1 MKQLSS
7 YADVFYGNGET
18 DRFFEDGLAS
28 KWFYIKALCGNTH
41 PHATL
46 PFGRMSVGA
55 YSGAYPTGYGTHR
68 PNSCGGIKKLHE
80 SSVARGFSHL
90 HQTGTGGIRYYYN
103 YAIASPIYG
112 AVANALEM
120 RPLTQEKGAPG
131 YYEAMLEDIHCRLTV
146 DGGAAMHQ
154 YRFPKEGGRVA
165 IDFSND
171 GLSRTLRERFRG
183 VVGEPKIE
191 RVAADEVLFSG
202 IFSGVQLYFCAKAE
216 GGKATLFC
224 GEQESAEATLKPAEG
239 CDFYGAI
246 FDFEGKELSLRIGY
260 STLSAE
266 EARKA
271 ALSNGLSFEQAKA
284 RAEEI
289 WNEHFSAIQIE
300 TENVELKEKFYS
312 NLYHSLLKPADLQ
325 GETVLGLKG
334 DVVGGFA
341 TLWDQY
347 KTLLPLIYL
356 CYADMGEKVA
366 KGIINI
372 SKTLGKIPCSFGI
385 TDIFPCE
392 NQAKMLGVLSL
403 CDAYHLDVPGA
414 DPATISECTK
424 RELAREDFEPFL
436 KDGMFEYY
444 THILDAAE
452 TCLYVADL
460 TEDQALKEQ
469 LLSLGKHWRNA
480 YGEDGLL
487 SDQSDYYEG
496 DRYTYSFRI
505 HKEMKE
511 RIALA
516 GGKEAFGKLL
526 DDFFGFGKESLKQ
539 LTHIGA
545 GKEIEATAYHRFE
558 GFNNECDMDA
568 PYAYIFA
575 DRHDRLCEILR
586 ECVTRSFGTGKGGLP
601 GNNDSGGL
609 SSAFVWN
616 VIGLF
621 PVSGSGKFLLG
632 MPQVDKATLSLHNGK
647 TLTIRT
653 EKGGENRYIDRIE
666 FDGKTVEGYQL
677 SAKELL
683 QGGTLTFYTK

>member
-1 MKQLSS
+1 MKQLCN

-68 PNSCGGIKKLHE
+68 ANSCGGIRKLHDTQ
-80 SSVARGFSHL
+80 VARGFSHL

-112 AVANALEM
+112 AVANALEF
-120 RPLTQEKGAPG
+120 RPLTEEKGAPG
-131 YYEAMLEDIHCRLTV
+131 YYEAMLGDIHCRMTV
-146 DGGAAMHQ
+146 DGGSALHH
-154 YRFPKEGGRVA
+154 YRFPKDGGRVV

-171 GLSRTLRERFRG
+171 GLSRTFRERFRG
-183 VVGEPKIE
+183 IVGEPKIE
-191 RVAADEVLFSG
+191 RIAEDEVCFSG
-202 IFSGVQLYFCAKAE
+202 IFSGVRLYFCAKAE
-216 GGKATLFC
+216 GGKATLFSGDC
-224 GEQESAEATLKPAEG
+224 ESETACLVPEAD

-246 FDFEGKELSLRIGY
+246 FDSEGKELQLRVGY
-260 STLSAE
+260 STRSLEDARRSAKGSECSFE
-266 EARKA
+266 EAKIKA
-271 ALSNGLSFEQAKA
+271 A
-284 RAEEI
+284 EI
-289 WNEHFSAIQIE
+289 WENHFSAIQIE
-300 TENVELKEKFYS
+300 TNDEELKGKFYS

-325 GETVLGLKG
+325 GESVLGVEG

-347 KTLLPLIYL
+347 KTVFPLLYL
-356 CYADMGEKVA
+356 CYPEMGKKVA
-366 KGIINI
+366 KGIVNI

-392 NQAKMLGVLSL
+392 EQAKMLGIITL
-403 CDAYHLDVPGA
+403 CDAYHFGLIDA
-414 DPATISECTK
+414 ATISECTK

-436 KDGMFEYY
+436 KDGLFEYY

-487 SDQSDYYEG
+487 SDKSNYYEG

-505 HKEMKE
+505 HKEMEE

-516 GGKEAFGKLL
+516 GGKEAFAKRL
-526 DDFFGFGKESLKQ
+526 DDFFGFGKESIKPI
-539 LTHIGA
+539 THIDA

-586 ECVTRSFGTGKGGLP
+586 ECVARSFGTGKSGLP

-621 PVSGSGKFLLG
+621 PLSGSGKFLLG
-632 MPQVDKATLSLHNGK
+632 MPQVDKVTMPLQEGK
-647 TLTIRT
+647 VLTIRT
-653 EKGGENRYIDRIE
+653 EKGGENCYVDRIE
-666 FDGKTVEGYQL
+666 FDGKLVEGYQI

-683 QGGTLTFYTK
+683 NGGELVFYTK

>member
-55 YSGAYPTGYGTHR
+55 YSGAYPTGYGTHWV
-68 PNSCGGIKKLHE
+68 NSCGGIKKLHE
-80 SSVARGFSHL
+80 AQVARGFSHL

-112 AVANALEM
+112 AVANALEF
-120 RPLTQEKGAPG
+120 RPLTKEQGAPG
-131 YYEAMLEDIHCRLTV
+131 YYEAMLEDIRCRLTV
-146 DGGAAMHQ
+146 DGGAALHQ
-154 YRFPKEGGRVA
+154 YIFPKEGGRVA

-171 GLSRTLRERFRG
+171 GLSKEFRPRFRG
-183 VVGEPKIE
+183 IIGEPKIE
-191 RVAADEVLFSG
+191 RIAADEVLFSG
-202 IFSGVQLYFCAKAE
+202 IFSGVRLYFCVKAE

-224 GEQESAEATLKPAEG
+224 GEQESEKAMLKPAEG
-239 CDFYGAI
+239 CDFYGTI
-246 FDFEGKELSLRIGY
+246 FDFEGKELLLRVGY

-266 EARKA
+266 EARKV
-271 ALSNGLSFEQAKA
+271 ALGNELSFEQAKT

-289 WNEHFSAIQIE
+289 WNEHFSAIRIE
-300 TENVELKEKFYS
+300 TENEELKEKFYS

-325 GETVLGLKG
+325 GESVLGLKG

-372 SKTLGKIPCSFGI
+372 SETLGKIPCSFGI

-392 NQAKMLGVLSL
+392 EQAKMLGILSL
-403 CDAYHLDVPGA
+403 CDAYHLDVSGA
-414 DPATISECTK
+414 DAATISECTK
-424 RELAREDFEPFL
+424 RELARDDFEPFL
-436 KDGMFEYY
+436 KDGRFERY
-444 THILDAAE
+444 THILDAADGCFYAAQITKDPE
-452 TCLYVADL
+452 LKQQL
-460 TEDQALKEQ
+460 TALSKN
-469 LLSLGKHWRNA
+469 WRNA

-487 SDQSDYYEG
+487 SDASEYYEG

-505 HKEMKE
+505 HNEME
-511 RIALA
+511 QRIALA
-516 GGKEAFGKLL
+516 GGKEAFGQLL
-526 DDFFGFGKESLKQ
+526 DDFFGFGKESLKP

-545 GKEIEATAYHRFE
+545 GKEIEATTYHRFE

-568 PYAYIFA
+568 PYAYIYA

-586 ECVTRSFGTGKGGLP
+586 ECVSRSFGLGKGGLP

-609 SSAFVWN
+609 SSALVWN

-621 PVSGSGKFLLG
+621 PLSGSGKFLLG
-632 MPQVDKATLSLHNGK
+632 MPQVDKATLNLHNGK

-653 EKGGENRYIDRIE
+653 EKGGENRYVDRIE
-666 FDGKTVEGYQL
+666 FNGKTVEGYQI

-683 QGGTLTFYTK
+683 SGGDLVFYLK

>member
-1 MKQLSS
+1 MKQLCN

-55 YSGAYPTGYGTHR
+55 YSGAYPTGYGTHWC
-68 PNSCGGIKKLHE
+68 NSCGGIKKLHE
-80 SSVARGFSHL
+80 AQVARGFSHL

-112 AVANALEM
+112 EVANALEF
-120 RPLTQEKGAPG
+120 RPLTEEKGAPG
-131 YYEAMLEDIHCRLTV
+131 YYEAMLDDIRCRLTI
-146 DGGAAMHQ
+146 DGGAALHQ
-154 YRFPKEGGRVA
+154 YIFPKEGGRVA
-165 IDFSND
+165 VDFSND
-171 GLSRTLRERFRG
+171 GLSKEFRPRFRG
-183 VVGEPKIE
+183 VIGEPKIE
-191 RVAADEVLFSG
+191 RTAENEVCFSG
-202 IFSGVQLYFCAKAE
+202 IFSGVRLYFCVSAKGAS
-216 GGKATLFC
+216 ATLFS
-224 GEQESAEATLKPAEG
+224 GNDETKEPRLTPADD

-246 FDFEGKELSLRIGY
+246 FDFEGKELQLRVGY
-260 STLSAE
+260 STRSFE
-266 EARKA
+266 EARKSA
-271 ALSNGLSFEQAKA
+271 KGSECSFEEAKIKA
-284 RAEEI
+284 AEI
-289 WNEHFSAIQIE
+289 WEQHFSAIQIE
-300 TENVELKEKFYS
+300 TDDEELKEKFYS

-325 GETVLGLKG
+325 GENVLGVEG

-347 KTLLPLIYL
+347 KTVLPLLYL
-356 CYADMGEKVA
+356 CYPEMGQKVA

-392 NQAKMLGVLSL
+392 DQAKMLGIITL
-403 CDAYHLDVPGA
+403 CDAYHFGLIDA
-414 DPATISECTK
+414 ATISECTK
-424 RELAREDFEPFL
+424 RELAREDFKPFL
-436 KDGMFEYY
+436 KDGLFEYY

-487 SDQSDYYEG
+487 SDKSDYYEG

-505 HKEMKE
+505 HKEMEE

-516 GGKEAFGKLL
+516 GGKEAFAKRL
-526 DDFFGFGKESLKQ
+526 DDFFGFGKESIKPI
-539 LTHIGA
+539 THIGA

-568 PYAYIFA
+568 PYAYIYA

-586 ECVTRSFGTGKGGLP
+586 ECVSRSFGTGKGGLP

-621 PVSGSGKFLLG
+621 PLSGSGKFLLG
-632 MPQVDKATLSLHNGK
+632 MPQVDKVTMPLQDGK
-647 TLTIRT
+647 VLTIRT
-653 EKGGENRYIDRIE
+653 EKGGENCYVDRIE
-666 FDGKTVEGYQL
+666 FNGKIVDGYQI
-677 SAKELL
+677 SAEELI
-683 QGGTLTFYTK
+683 QGGELVFYTK